1 MLFAVSLIDR
11 EDVQTNWTEQENG
24 EPCEDDITVLAL
36 TGQLQFNTRC
46 GLHAAVVN
54 GGVTAHRPNAQS
66 DFNHG
71 VVLTNR
77 PLRPDELF
85 EVVLERV
92 VLKWAGSIEIGV
104 TTQRPDEL
112 DFPATMTNVRSGTW
126 MMTGNGVMHNGQTV
140 LDDYGTSLDRLGTG
154 DRVGVVRRAN
164 GVVHFYVNG
173 EDQGPAAGH
182 VPENIYGVVDLYGQ
196 AAQVSIVDHSPV
208 TPLTTDGSLSPSASY
223 LYATGAAAAALGSQL
238 TLAPLVSPTS
248 LTDSTSSFSN
258 VSATTLIHTDL
269 TFHRLHGRNTILNNG
284 HLTASRPNAL
294 SEFNDAICMTNRPLK
309 AGEMFEVVIEK
320 LVERWSGSLEM
331 GVTAIRPEQLDF
343 PSTMTDIDYETWM
356 LSGSSVMQ
364 VGAVRMRNN
373 RFIEFGNLILCPF
386 II

>member
-1 MLFAVSLIDR
+1 MIDR
-11 EDVQTNWTEQENG
+11 EDFQTNCNQENDG
-24 EPCEDDITVLAL
+24 IPPSTSILAD
-36 TGQLQFNTRC
+36 QLQFSIRC

-71 VVLTNR
+71 VALTNR
-77 PLRPDELF
+77 PLRADELF
-85 EVVLERV
+85 EVVLDRV

-104 TTQRPDEL
+104 TTQRPEEL
-112 DFPATMTNVRSGTW
+112 EFPATMTNVRSGTW

-140 LDDYGTSLDRLGTG
+140 LDDYGTSLDRLTTG

-164 GVVHFYVNG
+164 GVLHFYVNG
-173 EDQGPAAGH
+173 QDQGPAAGH
-182 VPENIYGVVDLYGQ
+182 VPESIYGVVDLYGQ
-196 AAQVSIVDHSPV
+196 AAQVSIVDHSPA
-208 TPLTTDGSLSPSASY
+208 TPPTTEGS
-223 LYATGAAAAALGSQL
+223 
-238 TLAPLVSPTS
+238 LAPLVSPIS
-248 LTDSTSSFSN
+248 LADSTYALPSSAS
-258 VSATTLIHTDL
+258 STPGPTLIYTDL
-269 TFHRLHGRNTILNNG
+269 TFHRLHGRNTTLTAG
-284 HLTASRPNAL
+284 YLTASRPNAL

-320 LVERWSGSLEM
+320 LVERWSGSIEM

-364 VGAVRMRNN
+364 VGSVRINHHQKT
-373 RFIEFGNLILCPF
+373 
-386 II
+386 